1 MLPTSSTWSGS
12 MGGSTTELDS
22 EFGFLSLASDASAG
36 SGSGSEGGLVLSLD
50 GMVVAARIERK
61 IYINHR

>member
-22 EFGFLSLASDASAG
+22 EFGFLSLASDASA
-36 SGSGSEGGLVLSLD
+36 EGGLVLSLD
-50 GMVVAARIERK
+50 GTVVAARIERK
-61 IYINHR
+61 YI